1 MSSPD
6 VTAHLRSIMVP
17 VDGSNAS
24 LVAVALACDIA
35 RRNKGKVY
43 VVHVI
48 EVKRTMPL
56 DAALEPEAAAS
67 DEIISR
73 AEEMG
78 RELRCQVEGAILQAR
93 QAGHAIVDEAIER
106 GADLVIMG
114 LERQGAFGE
123 FQLGS
128 ITDYVL
134 RNAPCE
140 VWVCRQ
146 PARE

>member
-1 MSSPD
+1 
-6 VTAHLRSIMVP
+6 MVP

-48 EVKRTMPL
+48 EVKRAMPL
-56 DAALEPEAAAS
+56 DAALEPEAAVS

-73 AEEMG
+73 AEQMG
-78 RELRCQVEGAILQAR
+78 RDLHCQVEGEILQAR

-106 GADLVIMG
+106 GADLIILG

-123 FQLGS
+123 FQVGP
-128 ITDYVL
+128 IAQYVL
-134 RNAPCE
+134 KNAPCE

>member
-1 MSSPD
+1 M
-6 VTAHLRSIMVP
+6 RSIMVP

-56 DAALEPEAAAS
+56 DAALEFEAAAS

-73 AEEMG
+73 AERLG
-78 RELRCQVEGAILQAR
+78 SDLRCQVEGEILQAR

-106 GADLVIMG
+106 SADLVILG
-114 LERQGAFGE
+114 LERPDSSGE
-123 FQLGS
+123 FQVGPVA
-128 ITDYVL
+128 DYVL
-134 RNAPCE
+134 KNAPCE
-140 VWVCRQ
+140 VWVCRR
-146 PARE
+146 PAGE